1 VLRRSASFPRIFTP
15 KYQTPSLKPVAMPNH
30 LALETSPYL
39 LQHRDNPVDWYPWCA
54 EALELAVEQQKPI
67 FLSVGYSACHW
78 CHVMAHESFE
88 DEQISRLLNGHF
100 ISVKVD
106 REERPDLDQIY
117 MNAVQLLSGRGG
129 WPMSVFL
136 TPGLEPFFGGT
147 YWPPSGRMGMP
158 GFDQVL
164 EAVIEAWRER
174 REQALAQGAELAA
187 HIRQARLEGPA
198 DGTSNGELS
207 SGLLRQAGTALERQF
222 DPRHGGF
229 GGAPKFPHP
238 LDLQL
243 LLRLGRQPHGKAMLE
258 MVVKSL
264 DMMAAGGIYD
274 HLGGG
279 FHRYSVDE
287 RWLVP
292 HFEKM
297 LYDNA
302 LLATCYLEGFLATGR
317 PEYARVVG
325 ETLEYIL
332 RDMTD
337 PAGGL
342 YSAEDADSE
351 GEEGKFYVWTA
362 DEIAAALGPEAAA
375 SFGYVYDVSQAGNF
389 EAANILNRP
398 KTIQQCAALHGQ
410 DPATLDAE
418 LTGSRK
424 KLLAA
429 RNGRVRPGRDDKV
442 LVAWNAL
449 AIDALARAAGA
460 LDQPRWLAAA
470 QRAANF
476 ILRQIRGDDDR
487 LLHTWRAG
495 QAKVPAFLDDYA
507 ALVNSLVTLY
517 EASFDE
523 RWIAEAVRLADT
535 LLARFAD
542 PAAGGF
548 FFTADDQPAPLGRQK
563 EWQDSATPS
572 GNSLAAMAL
581 LRLGKLT
588 GRATYLESAI
598 ATLRAATGLMARFPT
613 AASQMLLALDT
624 YLGPT
629 PEIVILG
636 KPAEADTQAV
646 LADLRHRFLPN
657 KVVAMRSPASHEQG
671 STTHIPALDPL
682 FAGKT
687 ATRLPTVFVCENFTC
702 AAPLSGKESVLTA
715 WAQLSGTADAT

>member
-1 VLRRSASFPRIFTP
+1 
-15 KYQTPSLKPVAMPNH
+15 MPNH
-30 LALETSPYL
+30 LSAETSPYL
-39 LQHRDNPVDWYPWCA
+39 LQHRDNPVDWHPWGP
-54 EALELAVEQQKPI
+54 EALRLAEEQQKPI

-88 DEQISRLLNGHF
+88 DERIAGLLNEHF
-100 ISVKVD
+100 ICIKVD
-106 REERPDLDQIY
+106 REERPDLDQVY
-117 MNAVQLLSGRGG
+117 MNAVQLLTGRGG

-136 TPGLEPFFGGT
+136 TPALEPFFGGT
-147 YWPPSGRMGMP
+147 YWPPTARMGMP
-158 GFDQVL
+158 GFDQVI
-164 EAVIEAWRER
+164 EAVAEAWRER
-174 REQALAQGAELAA
+174 RQQALAQGAELAA
-187 HIRQARLEGPA
+187 HIKEARLAGPS
-198 DGTSNGELS
+198 DDKSSGKLSGELS
-207 SGLLRQAGTALERQF
+207 AGLLRQAGTTLERQF

-279 FHRYSVDE
+279 FHRYSVDD

-317 PEYARVVG
+317 AEYAQVVG

-337 PAGGL
+337 PAGGF

-351 GEEGKFYVWTA
+351 GEEGKFYVWTP
-362 DEIAAALGPEAAA
+362 DEIAAVLGADA
-375 SFGYVYDVSQAGNF
+375 SSSFNYVYDVIQSGNF
-389 EAANILNRP
+389 EATNILNRP

-410 DPATLDAE
+410 EPAKLEADLGE
-418 LTGSRK
+418 CRK

-429 RNGRVRPGRDDKV
+429 RDGRVRPGRDDKV
-442 LVAWNAL
+442 LVAWNGL
-449 AIDALARAAGA
+449 MIDAFAQAAGA
-460 LDQPRWLAAA
+460 MDSPRWLAAA
-470 QRAANF
+470 TKAADF
-476 ILRQIRGDDDR
+476 ILTRMRADDGR

-495 QAKVPAFLDDYA
+495 HAKVPAFLDDYA

-517 EASFDE
+517 EATFDE
-523 RWIAEAVRLADT
+523 RWIEEAVRLADI

-548 FFTADDQPAPLGRQK
+548 FLTADDQPTPLGRQK

-588 GRATYLESAI
+588 GSTDFLESAV
-598 ATLRAATGLMARFPT
+598 ATLRAATNLMDRFPT
-613 AASQMLLALDT
+613 AASQMLLALDL

-629 PEIVILG
+629 PEIAILG
-636 KPAEADTQAV
+636 DPAEADTQAI
-646 LADLRHRFLPN
+646 LSGLRHRFLPN
-657 KVVAMRSPASHEQG
+657 KVVAMRSPAAKVKAS
-671 STTHIPALDPL
+671 ALDPL

-687 ATRLPTVFVCENFTC
+687 ATELPTVFICENFTC
-702 AAPLSGKESVLTA
+702 GAPLIGKEAVLNA
-715 WAQLSGTADAT
+715 WNAQRLTSAKNN

>member
-1 VLRRSASFPRIFTP
+1 
-15 KYQTPSLKPVAMPNH
+15 M
-30 LALETSPYL
+30 
-39 LQHRDNPVDWYPWCA
+39 
-54 EALELAVEQQKPI
+54 
-67 FLSVGYSACHW
+67 
-78 CHVMAHESFE
+78 
-88 DEQISRLLNGHF
+88 
-100 ISVKVD
+100 
-106 REERPDLDQIY
+106 
-117 MNAVQLLSGRGG
+117 
-129 WPMSVFL
+129 
-136 TPGLEPFFGGT
+136 
-147 YWPPSGRMGMP
+147 
-158 GFDQVL
+158 L
-164 EAVIEAWRER
+164 EAVAEAWRER
-174 REQALAQGAELAA
+174 RQQALAQGAELAA
-187 HIRQARLEGPA
+187 HIKAARLAGPS
-198 DGTSNGELS
+198 DDESSGKSTGELS
-207 SGLLRQAGTALERQF
+207 AGLLRQAGTTLERQF
-222 DPRHGGF
+222 DQRHGGF

-243 LLRLGRQPHGKAMLE
+243 LLRLGRQSHGKAMLE

-279 FHRYSVDE
+279 FHRYSVDD

-302 LLATCYLEGFLATGR
+302 LLATCYLEGFLATR
-317 PEYARVVG
+317 RAEYAQVVG
-325 ETLEYIL
+325 ETLEYVL

-337 PAGGL
+337 PAGGF

-351 GEEGKFYVWTA
+351 GEEGKFYVWTP
-362 DEIAAALGPEAAA
+362 DEIAAVLGADAAA
-375 SFGYVYDVSQAGNF
+375 SFNYVYDVSQAGNF

-410 DPATLDAE
+410 EPAKLEADLAE
-418 LTGSRK
+418 WRK

-429 RNGRVRPGRDDKV
+429 RNGRIRPGRDDKV
-442 LVAWNAL
+442 LVAWNGL
-449 AIDALARAAGA
+449 MIDAFAQAAGA
-460 LDQPRWLAAA
+460 SIQPRWLAAA
-470 QRAANF
+470 TKAADF
-476 ILRQIRGDDDR
+476 ILTQMRADDGR

-517 EASFDE
+517 EATFDE
-523 RWIAEAVRLADT
+523 RWVEEAVRLADI

-588 GRATYLESAI
+588 GRSNYLESAV
-598 ATLRAATGLMARFPT
+598 ATLRAATNLMDRFPT
-613 AASQMLLALDT
+613 AASQMLLALDL
-624 YLGPT
+624 YIGPT
-629 PEIVILG
+629 PEIAILG
-636 KPAEADTQAV
+636 NSADADTQAI

-657 KVVAMRSPASHEQG
+657 KVVAMRSPRSKEKI
-671 STTHIPALDPL
+671 SALDPL

-687 ATRLPTVFVCENFTC
+687 ATVSPTVFICENFTC
-702 AAPLSGKESVLTA
+702 GAPLIGKDAVLAA
-715 WAQLSGTADAT
+715 WKQLAPQPPPARNL

>member
-1 VLRRSASFPRIFTP
+1 
-15 KYQTPSLKPVAMPNH
+15 MPNH
-30 LALETSPYL
+30 LAHETSPYL
-39 LQHRDNPVDWYPWCA
+39 LQHRDNPVDWFPWGP
-54 EALELAVEQQKPI
+54 EALQLSEEQQKPI

-88 DEQISRLLNGHF
+88 DEKIARLLNEHF
-100 ISVKVD
+100 ISIKVD

-117 MNAVQLLSGRGG
+117 MNAVQLLTGRGG

-136 TPGLEPFFGGT
+136 TPSLQPFFGGT
-147 YWPPSGRMGMP
+147 YWPPTGRMGMP
-158 GFDQVL
+158 GFDQIL
-164 EAVIEAWRER
+164 EAVAEAWRER

-187 HIRQARLEGPA
+187 HIQQARLAGPA
-198 DGTSNGELS
+198 EGKSNGELS
-207 SGLLRQAGTALERQF
+207 AGLLRQAGTALERQF

-243 LLRLGRQPHGKAMLE
+243 LLRLGRQPHGNAMLD

-279 FHRYSVDE
+279 FHRYSVDD

-317 PEYARVVG
+317 PEYARVVA
-325 ETLEYIL
+325 ETLEYVL

-337 PAGGL
+337 PAGGF

-351 GEEGKFYVWTA
+351 GEEGKFYVWTP
-362 DEIAAALGPEAAA
+362 DEIAAVLGPEAAA
-375 SFGYVYDVSQAGNF
+375 SFNYVYDVSQAGNF
-389 EAANILNRP
+389 EATNILNRP

-410 DPATLDAE
+410 EPARLEADLA
-418 LTGSRK
+418 LWRK

-429 RNGRVRPGRDDKV
+429 RGGRIRPGRDDKV

-449 AIDALARAAGA
+449 MIDAFAQAAGV

-470 QRAANF
+470 ERAADV
-476 ILRQIRGDDDR
+476 ILTQMRADDGR

-517 EASFDE
+517 EATFDE
-523 RWIAEAVRLADT
+523 RWINEAVRLADI

-542 PAAGGF
+542 PSAGGF

-572 GNSLAAMAL
+572 GNSLAATAL
-581 LRLGKLT
+581 LRLGKLI
-588 GRATYLESAI
+588 GRTDYLDSAT
-598 ATLRAATGLMARFPT
+598 ATLRAATHLMGRFPT
-613 AASQMLLALDT
+613 AASQMLLALDI

-636 KPAEADTQAV
+636 DAGDADTQAI
-646 LADLRHRFLPN
+646 LADLRHRFVPN
-657 KVVAMRSPASHEQG
+657 KILALRSPASKADAVKDH
-671 STTHIPALDPL
+671 SSALDPI
-682 FAGKT
+682 FTGKM
-687 ATRLPTVFVCENFTC
+687 ATVLPTVFICQNFTC
-702 AAPLSGKESVLTA
+702 AAPLIGKEAAMTA
-715 WAQLSGTADAT
+715 WKQLAGTAV